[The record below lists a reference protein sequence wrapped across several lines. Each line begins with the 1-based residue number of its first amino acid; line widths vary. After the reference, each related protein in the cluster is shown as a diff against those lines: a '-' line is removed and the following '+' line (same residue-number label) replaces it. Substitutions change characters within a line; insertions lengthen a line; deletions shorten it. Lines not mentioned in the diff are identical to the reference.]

1 MRRLKRVTLIMD
13 DDMHLSVKI
22 LAAQQGRSMN
32 DLMLEAVK
40 LYLQQSDLKNSS
52 MS

>member
-1 MRRLKRVTLIMD
+1 ME
-13 DDMHLSVKI
+13 DDMHLTIKVM
-22 LAAQQGRSMN
+22 AAQQGRSMN

-40 LYLQQSDLKNSS
+40 LYLQQSNLKDSS